1 MWHLHYSTVSLQG
14 GICSFP
20 ETAGAA
26 RNLWSSTV
34 QSDQRYLERTVAL
47 GVNII
52 ALRNLYFYNFFDG
65 TVSKMH

>member
-1 MWHLHYSTVSLQG
+1 MWHLHYSAVSLQE

-34 QSDQRYLERTVAL
+34 QSDQRYLDRTVAR
-47 GVNII
+47 GVKII
-52 ALRNLYFYNFFDG
+52 AFKNLYF
-65 TVSKMH
+65 